1 MEKTT
6 FISFPGLG
14 IGEFR
19 VNNVAFT
26 LFGHNIMWYGIIITL
41 GIVLAYF
48 YVCYRAKHNENVRVD
63 DVIDYAIYLVV
74 FGCTMFSRAST
85 PSRAKT
91 PEKRFTTSLQYGRAV
106 LPYTA
111 GS

>member
-48 YVCYRAKHNENVRVD
+48 YVCYRAKHIENVRVD

-74 FGCTMFSRAST
+74 FGIIGARLYYV
-85 PSRAKT
+85 
-91 PEKRFTTSLQYGRAV
+91 FTSFDSFKGN
-106 LPYTA
+106 
-111 GS
+111 